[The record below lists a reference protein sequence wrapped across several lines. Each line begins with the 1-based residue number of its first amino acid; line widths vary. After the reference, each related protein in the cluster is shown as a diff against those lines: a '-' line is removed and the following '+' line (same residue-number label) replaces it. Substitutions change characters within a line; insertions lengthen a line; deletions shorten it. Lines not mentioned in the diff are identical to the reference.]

1 LNRGKKNTK
10 GIKMFKD
17 KVVVITGAFGGIG
30 RSLATK
36 FGAFGA
42 RLVLWDV
49 NINSEFETEL
59 KEKKIETISSKI
71 DITNKKEIEENLE
84 VILQKW
90 GKVDI
95 LINNAGITKDTLVI
109 RMEEEDWDSV
119 LNVNLKGT
127 FLCSKIV
134 GKSMLS
140 KRFGKIVNVAS
151 IIGQIG
157 NIGQANYSASKG
169 GMISLTKTCAREFG
183 RFGVNVNAVAPGYIM
198 TPMTERLPEKV
209 KNDMEARVPLRRF
222 GTSEEVSD
230 LIVFLAS
237 DSSAYITGQVFRVDG
252 GLVM

>member
-1 LNRGKKNTK
+1 
-10 GIKMFKD
+10 MFKD

>member
-1 LNRGKKNTK
+1 
-10 GIKMFKD
+10 MFKD
-17 KVVVITGAFGGIG
+17 KVVIITGAFGGIG

-42 RLVLWDV
+42 KLVLWDV
-49 NINSEFETEL
+49 IINSEFETEL
-59 KEKKIETISSKI
+59 KEKKVETISTKI
-71 DITNKKEIEENLE
+71 DITNKKEVEENLE

-157 NIGQANYSASKG
+157 NVGQANYSASKG